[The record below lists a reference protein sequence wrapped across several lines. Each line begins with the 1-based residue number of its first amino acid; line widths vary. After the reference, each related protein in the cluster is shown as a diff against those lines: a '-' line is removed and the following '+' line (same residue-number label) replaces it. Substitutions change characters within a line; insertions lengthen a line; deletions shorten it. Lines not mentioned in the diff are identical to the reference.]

1 MEVVRKSQKT
11 NQNDDQ
17 PELFW
22 GVRSTASGEN
32 RIWKGISFK
41 ELVLDR
47 DNLNEAYKKVIG
59 NRGAAGIDGV
69 TVDELYFYIKE
80 NKPQLMRSLTDLSY
94 KPKPVRRVEIPKP
107 DGSKRK
113 LGVPTVLDRMVQQAI
128 AQVMTPVFEMIFSEN
143 SFGFRPGRSAHD
155 AINRVVQ
162 IYDQGYR
169 YAIDLDLKSYFD
181 TVDHDLL
188 MKFIK
193 QYIDDEWLLRMIRKF
208 LTSGIMN
215 GKVFQKSEKGTPQG
229 GNLSPLLANIY
240 LNELDKLLT
249 SRGHKFVRY
258 ADDCNIYVKSKRAGQ
273 RVLDSV
279 TRFLEKELKV
289 TVNRE
294 KTKVGRPTKMK
305 FLGFMIGDSRK
316 GAFLRIS
323 EQSKKRFKQSLREAT
338 KRNRGIS
345 LEQLFK
351 EIRQKVVG
359 WLNYYGIA
367 KIKTFISDLDG
378 WLRTRIRQY
387 IWKSWKSVKTRFKN
401 LMKFGMT
408 RNWAWSCANTRK
420 GYWRTAHSKTMTF
433 TFKKE
438 RLDALGLIDMSK
450 RLELIQNA

>member
-1 MEVVRKSQKT
+1 
-11 NQNDDQ
+11 
-17 PELFW
+17 
-22 GVRSTASGEN
+22 
-32 RIWKGISFK
+32 
-41 ELVLDR
+41 
-47 DNLNEAYKKVIG
+47 
-59 NRGAAGIDGV
+59 
-69 TVDELYFYIKE
+69 
-80 NKPQLMRSLTDLSY
+80 
-94 KPKPVRRVEIPKP
+94 
-107 DGSKRK
+107 
-113 LGVPTVLDRMVQQAI
+113 
-128 AQVMTPVFEMIFSEN
+128 MT
-143 SFGFRPGRSAHD
+143 R
-155 AINRVVQ
+155 
-162 IYDQGYR
+162 
-169 YAIDLDLKSYFD
+169 L
-181 TVDHDLL
+181 
-188 MKFIK
+188 
-193 QYIDDEWLLRMIRKF
+193 
-208 LTSGIMN
+208 
-215 GKVFQKSEKGTPQG
+215 
-229 GNLSPLLANIY
+229 
-240 LNELDKLLT
+240 
-249 SRGHKFVRY
+249 
-258 ADDCNIYVKSKRAGQ
+258 
-273 RVLDSV
+273 
-279 TRFLEKELKV
+279 LEKELKV

-305 FLGFMIGDSRK
+305 FLGFMIGDARK

-450 RLELIQNA
+450 RLEFIQNT

>member
-1 MEVVRKSQKT
+1 MVRKSQKT